1 MTVELLIKEI
11 KITDLAGLRKVEK
24 ILYACGK
31 DMVQKYD
38 IHQWDNTHTK
48 NMMILA
54 LCELKNDV
62 FLVSDDV
69 GNPVATFQVRK
80 TDGTLYFEKFG
91 TLPECQGKGIA
102 KKMLEQIKMI
112 AKDKGCPKVACSV
125 YEKNESALEYY
136 LKKGFTVCG
145 IAQTKKYQLIN
156 MELSV
161 I

>member
-1 MTVELLIKEI
+1 MTVELLINEI

-54 LCELKNDV
+54 LCELKNKV
-62 FLVSDDV
+62 FLVSDEL
-69 GNPVATFQVRK
+69 GKPAATFQIRE
-80 TDGTLYFEKFG
+80 TDDILYFEKIG
-91 TLPECQGKGIA
+91 TLPKHQGKGIA
-102 KKMLEQIKMI
+102 EKMLEQIKMI
-112 AKDKGCPKVACSV
+112 AKDKGCSKVGCSV
-125 YEKNESALEYY
+125 YEKNTYALEYY
-136 LKKGFTVCG
+136 LKKGFTNCG
-145 IAQTKKYQLIN
+145 TTQTKKYKLIN
-156 MELSV
+156 MELSL

>member
-1 MTVELLIKEI
+1 MKRIRM
-11 KITDLAGLRKVEK
+11 TDLSGLRKVEK
-24 ILYACGK
+24 VLYVCGK
-31 DMVQKYD
+31 DMAKKYD

-54 LCELKNDV
+54 LCELKNEV
-62 FLVSDDV
+62 FLVSNYV
-69 GNPVATFQVRK
+69 GKTVATFQVRK
-80 TDGTLYFEKFG
+80 TDDTLYFEKIG

-102 KKMLEQIKMI
+102 EKMLEQIKMI